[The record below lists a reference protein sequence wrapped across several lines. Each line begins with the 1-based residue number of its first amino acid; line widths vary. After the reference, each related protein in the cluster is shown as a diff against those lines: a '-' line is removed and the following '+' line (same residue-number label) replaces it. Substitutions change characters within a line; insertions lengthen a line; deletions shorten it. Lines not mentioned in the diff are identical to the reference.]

1 MNYDYVIS
9 IDYRINKTVLQLAKV
24 DRQNK
29 RIKFIDCYWQF
40 FRTDNEIYESIK
52 ELAKTVNNR
61 IAIII
66 EPSVAS
72 LIELIKSKR
81 EFTVNPATL

>member
-9 IDYRINKTVLQLAKV
+9 IDYSGNKTALHLAKL
-24 DRQNK
+24 DKPNK

-52 ELAKTVNNR
+52 ELAKTVNNQ

-66 EPSVAS
+66 DPSAAS

-81 EFTVNPATL
+81 EFAVNPATL